1 MKLRLTALLLLTFI
15 VSLCNSLSASK
26 QSTALSQDYN
36 SGAIGLAERI
46 LYRVYAVTDPDLLPQ
61 KYKSDSERP
70 GKSGTGAILEVW
82 QNLDL
87 LDVTEREA
95 IRDALSRPTLTD
107 TYDSPA
113 GYYKIHF
120 NTSGENAVSLDDLDP
135 ANGVPDFVERVAV
148 YADSAYK
155 CLHLHLGYPV
165 PPVDDS
171 AGGDNRYDIYLMDIP
186 YYGYTAPEIEG
197 PNPWNDYVTYMVM
210 DNDYDG
216 FPPNDDPEGDA
227 QGAARVTAVHEYFHA
242 TQFGLNYMTAI
253 WYMEVS
259 SAWIEEI
266 CFPLVNDNYA
276 YLEDFFDYPQLP
288 LDSVQ
293 DFRHYGAFV
302 FNRFLD
308 SNYDTVLVRNVWED
322 LRYEDDIYIVL
333 DSVLVDYGSSLSG
346 AYAEFALWNWMTGF
360 RDDGNHYEDGADY
373 PLVDLTGEVNF
384 YPTGEVGPPPGYKP
398 WGLGANYL
406 KFNPAGGL
414 LGDLVVRFDGV
425 DSLEFGAGYV
435 VSEPGGVYHFDQ
447 IELNSAQ
454 AGSLIVHDFDL
465 KNYVM
470 LNPAVKSWQ
479 ADSASY
485 NFSAS
490 FLPFPEYASEISG
503 DGPAE
508 IYSSGSRRV
517 YFWVK
522 NVGQENSLYRM
533 SATADSGWQFSFPDS
548 VYPLFVRDS
557 VYVAVDVTAAGGLVS
572 GSEWDITLNAVPLEA
587 DTILNSG
594 SLRMNIV
601 VHNGDANNDG
611 NVDVSDA
618 VYIIN
623 FAFVAGFP
631 EPVPEYDA
639 GDANCDGIVDV
650 SDAVFIINY
659 AFVPGSP
666 EPPCWVY

>member
-1 MKLRLTALLLLTFI
+1 
-15 VSLCNSLSASK
+15 
-26 QSTALSQDYN
+26 
-36 SGAIGLAERI
+36 
-46 LYRVYAVTDPDLLPQ
+46 VYQ
-61 KYKSDSERP
+61 
-70 GKSGTGAILEVW
+70 
-82 QNLDL
+82 
-87 LDVTEREA
+87 
-95 IRDALSRPTLTD
+95 
-107 TYDSPA
+107 
-113 GYYKIHF
+113 
-120 NTSGENAVSLDDLDP
+120 
-135 ANGVPDFVERVAV
+135 
-148 YADSAYK
+148 
-155 CLHLHLGYPV
+155 
-165 PPVDDS
+165 
-171 AGGDNRYDIYLMDIP
+171 
-186 YYGYTAPEIEG
+186 
-197 PNPWNDYVTYMVM
+197 
-210 DNDYDG
+210 
-216 FPPNDDPEGDA
+216 
-227 QGAARVTAVHEYFHA
+227 
-242 TQFGLNYMTAI
+242 
-253 WYMEVS
+253 
-259 SAWIEEI
+259 
-266 CFPLVNDNYA
+266 
-276 YLEDFFDYPQLP
+276 
-288 LDSVQ
+288 
-293 DFRHYGAFV
+293 
-302 FNRFLD
+302 
-308 SNYDTVLVRNVWED
+308 
-322 LRYEDDIYIVL
+322 
-333 DSVLVDYGSSLSG
+333 
-346 AYAEFALWNWMTGF
+346 
-360 RDDGNHYEDGADY
+360 
-373 PLVDLTGEVNF
+373 
-384 YPTGEVGPPPGYKP
+384 
-398 WGLGANYL
+398 
-406 KFNPAGGL
+406 
-414 LGDLVVRFDGV
+414 
-425 DSLEFGAGYV
+425 
-435 VSEPGGVYHFDQ
+435 FDQ

-479 ADSASY
+479 ADSAGY
-485 NFSAS
+485 EFSAS

-503 DGPAE
+503 DGPFE